1 MATLEQIVDVIATAL
16 WGDWLLFALLG
27 LGVLYTIMTGG
38 IQLRCLYLI
47 PRGLFK
53 KAENKE
59 KNDAKG
65 CSSIQSLFAS
75 LASCVGSGNIV
86 GVSTAILSG
95 GDGALFWMWFA
106 AFFGMATKFGE
117 IVMGVTYHGHDS
129 KGNITGGSFYYISK
143 RLGWH
148 RLGGVVAILLFIQNC
163 GATLI
168 QSNTIAQVMGD
179 AFYMPNVV
187 SALIVGIV
195 VTFVISGGF
204 KRLISVCQRV
214 VPIMAGLYIV
224 GGLVVLL
231 LHIQDVPGMFSN
243 IVTHAFTF
251 QAGAGA
257 AMGYTMKEAM
267 RYGVARGLYSNEA
280 GEGTAPVFHASANV
294 DHPVRQGF
302 YGIIEVF
309 VDTFLICSTTGFVI
323 LLTQAHT
330 VSSNAATLTA
340 TAFDSVISGMRY
352 IMYVSL
358 LLFAVTSI
366 MNQWYFGHV
375 SLTFLHREH
384 WDKAYRFAFPIL
396 IVIGS
401 IGTIH
406 LVWSI
411 QDICL
416 ALLIIPNIIA
426 MVFLSKEVRQL
437 TKEFLD
443 PSKGFIYK
451 R

>member
-1 MATLEQIVDVIATAL
+1 MANFEQSVDALANAL

-27 LGVLYTIMTGG
+27 LGVLYTVMTGG
-38 IQLRCLYLI
+38 IQFRCLYLI

-53 KAENKE
+53 KAGALE
-59 KNDAKG
+59 KTNERG

-117 IVMGVTYHGHDS
+117 IVMGVTYHGYDKS
-129 KGNITGGSFYYISK
+129 GNITGGSFYYIAN
-143 RLGWH
+143 RLGWRH
-148 RLGGVVAILLFIQNC
+148 VGTAVAILLFIQNC

-168 QSNTIAQVMGD
+168 QSNTISQVMGD
-179 AFYMPNVV
+179 AFDIPKVV
-187 SALIVGIV
+187 SALVVGIV
-195 VTFVISGGF
+195 VIFVISGGF
-204 KRLISVCQRV
+204 TRLIHVCQRV
-214 VPIMAGLYIV
+214 VPLMAGLYIM

-231 LHIQDVPGMFSN
+231 LHIQDVPMMLES

-309 VDTFLICSTTGFVI
+309 VDTFVICSTTGFVI
-323 LLTQAHT
+323 LLTQAHM
-330 VSSNAATLTA
+330 VNSNAATLTA
-340 TAFDSVISGMRY
+340 VAFDSVLPGMRY
-352 IMYVSL
+352 VMYVSL
-358 LLFAVTSI
+358 LLFAITSI

-384 WDKAYRFAFPIL
+384 WDKAYRFAFPLLIL
-396 IVIGS
+396 IGS
-401 IGTIH
+401 MGTIH

-426 MVFLSKEVRQL
+426 MIVLSKEVRQL

-443 PSKGFIYK
+443 PTKGFIYK
-451 R
+451 K